1 LREICFLG
9 GNVTSAAKAGAEK
22 SGYRSGKP
30 LRHPKASA
38 TLSKCGIE
46 QAQYRVFPQPGR

>member
-9 GNVTSAAKAGAEK
+9 GNVTSAANAGAEK